1 MLAACAFLVAAS
13 TTSSGCGSESYGSG
27 PEPILTAPPRATI
40 TAVAKPQG
48 GLSPGSG
55 QSGEHLGLNQG
66 LGNSGQAPEPTPD
79 PTLPPVSTA
88 MVAAQ
93 ERSSVVEHPPP
104 NRTVGGSNPSV
115 PATSGVEQW
124 RGLTESIFPSFAVE
138 TVLRI
143 MQCESGGNPNATGAQ
158 GEMGLLQVHPRW
170 HRDASYDPEANLRAA
185 YRISG
190 GGVSFSAWSCR

>member
-1 MLAACAFLVAAS
+1 MMAISAATVGCAGDEWETPPA
-13 TTSSGCGSESYGSG
+13 
-27 PEPILTAPPRATI
+27 ILTAPPRPISSTVVLDSKPEATP
-40 TAVAKPQG
+40 TV
-48 GLSPGSG
+48 
-55 QSGEHLGLNQG
+55 LN
-66 LGNSGQAPEPTPD
+66 LEPVEVVVPYLAPVP
-79 PTLPPVSTA
+79 TA
-88 MVAAQ
+88 MVAASK
-93 ERSSVVEHPPP
+93 ELSTAE
-104 NRTVGGSNPSV
+104 
-115 PATSGVEQW
+115 PALKETPRNFQAGVEQW
-124 RGLTESIFPSFAVE
+124 RPLVESIFPAHAVE